1 MFKVR
6 RADVPAALPSEV
18 RCHLLDGMWQSDL
31 KHSAPHHSDPHQSEI
46 KHSTLEHSMPQNK
59 AMRVLD
65 VGSAGASTV
74 NFFGRNFNQRHCYL
88 AFPDLYAEPFISG
101 SQPDMARGEIISLFT
116 AALKLKPDVSLD
128 VCLFWDFFS
137 YLRAPYIAAM
147 LEALRPHLSAAT
159 RGYCLGAMRATPMP
173 HYHYGLAGPD
183 TITQVPRGGAPL
195 RLYTHTQADLA
206 GLLAPFVISKS
217 RLMEEGRLECLLVDR
232 SVAPVVAHG
241 AATQF

>member
-1 MFKVR
+1 MFNVR
-6 RADVPAALPSEV
+6 RADVPAAVPSAV
-18 RCHLLDGMWQSDL
+18 SCHLLGGMWQSDL
-31 KHSAPHHSDPHQSEI
+31 KPSAPHHSAPKPSAPHHSASEH
-46 KHSTLEHSMPQNK
+46 KV
-59 AMRVLD
+59 MRVLD

-74 NFFGRNFNQRHCYL
+74 NFFGRHFNQRHCYL

-101 SQPDMARGEIISLFT
+101 SQPDMARADLISLFT
-116 AALKLKPDVSLD
+116 AALKLKPDVRLD

-173 HYHYGLAGPD
+173 HYHYGLADAD
-183 TITQVPRGGAPL
+183 TMTQVPRGGSPL
-195 RLYTHTQADLA
+195 RLYTHTHTDLA

-217 RLMEEGRLECLLVDR
+217 RLMEEGRLACLLVDR
-232 SVAPVVAHG
+232 SVAPVVAHD

>member
-1 MFKVR
+1 MFNVR
-6 RADVPAALPSEV
+6 RADVPAAVPSTV
-18 RCHLLDGMWQSDL
+18 SCHLLGGMWQTDL
-31 KHSAPHHSDPHQSEI
+31 KPSAPYHSAPSHSGQKHSGQKHSASQH
-46 KHSTLEHSMPQNK
+46 KF
-59 AMRVLD
+59 MRVLD

-74 NFFGRNFNQRHCYL
+74 NFFGRHFNQRHCYL

-101 SQPDMARGEIISLFT
+101 SQPDMARADLISLFT
-116 AALKLKPDVSLD
+116 AALKLKPDVRLD

-173 HYHYGLAGPD
+173 HYHYGLADAD
-183 TITQVPRGGAPL
+183 TMTQVPRGGSPL
-195 RLYTHTQADLA
+195 RLYTHTHTDLA

-241 AATQF
+241 VATQF

>member
-1 MFKVR
+1 MFNVR
-6 RADVPAALPSEV
+6 RADVPAAVPSAV
-18 RCHLLDGMWQSDL
+18 SCHLLGGMWQSDL
-31 KHSAPHHSDPHQSEI
+31 KPSAPHHSAPKPSAPHHSASEH
-46 KHSTLEHSMPQNK
+46 KV
-59 AMRVLD
+59 MRVLD

-74 NFFGRNFNQRHCYL
+74 NFFGRHFNRRHCYL

-101 SQPDMARGEIISLFT
+101 SQPDMARADLIALFT
-116 AALKLKPDVSLD
+116 AALKLKPGVRLD
-128 VCLFWDFFS
+128 VCLFWDFFC

-147 LEALRPHLSAAT
+147 LEALQPHLSAAT

-173 HYHYGLAGPD
+173 HYHYGLADAD

>member
-1 MFKVR
+1 MFNVR
-6 RADVPAALPSEV
+6 RADVPAAVPSAV
-18 RCHLLDGMWQSDL
+18 SCHLLGGMWQSDL
-31 KHSAPHHSDPHQSEI
+31 KPSAPHHSAP
-46 KHSTLEHSMPQNK
+46 KPAPLPQCVQHK
-59 AMRVLD
+59 VMRVLD

-74 NFFGRNFNQRHCYL
+74 NFFGRHFNQRHCYL

-101 SQPDMARGEIISLFT
+101 SQPDMARADLIALFT
-116 AALKLKPDVSLD
+116 AALKLKPGVRLD
-128 VCLFWDFFS
+128 VCLFWDFFC

-147 LEALRPHLSAAT
+147 LEALQPHLSAAT

-173 HYHYGLAGPD
+173 HYHYGLADAD